1 MWRFAFAAADAGRRR
16 DHPEFVIEGSKG
28 FSPNSYSAIV
38 DGGLAQV

>member
-1 MWRFAFAAADAGRRR
+1 LRSLPLMPDGAAIILNSS
-16 DHPEFVIEGSKG
+16 IEGSKG